1 MNPRDGAEHV
11 SNNDTVD
18 CLRDLTSEIDESW
31 IGDALRETGRQ
42 DVRARKLPAFG
53 VLWIVIGMGLFRD
66 RSVPEVAVHLGLASI
81 KGDGDR
87 PPEGIVPSTIVE
99 ARKRLGPDPVMA
111 LFQRTAD
118 EWALA
123 PAAEHAWR
131 GLSLFP
137 IDGTTLR
144 VPDSDANAAAF
155 GLPGSSKGRA
165 GYPQVRLVAIMSA
178 VTHMLASAAFGPC
191 RGKGTGETSLAR
203 GLRERVPPR
212 SLLIGDR
219 LFLAYAE
226 LHALTRCNA
235 TDASGA
241 RHWLIP
247 ANKNAVWTVVDKI
260 SDTDAI
266 VELKINSRDR
276 RADPSLP
283 RTMRV
288 RAIRYERRG
297 FRPRFLLTSLLD
309 PCAYPEGEIGSVF
322 RLREEIELGYDELK
336 THMLERQEALRSKL
350 PAGVRQEI
358 WGILTAYN
366 LVRHRMHGIADGV
379 RLPPVRISFR
389 HSLQFFRLS
398 WIVAAWTPRTDDLA
412 GDAGVCRHMLALLVL
427 PERRSH
433 RHYRRHVK
441 IKTSSY
447 PRNPGHRRNG
457 HATTAESQENV
468 AI

>member
-1 MNPRDGAEHV
+1 M
-11 SNNDTVD
+11 
-18 CLRDLTSEIDESW
+18 W
-31 IGDALRETGRQ
+31 M
-42 DVRARKLPAFG
+42 
-53 VLWIVIGMGLFRD
+53 VIGMGLFRD
-66 RSVPEVAVHLGLASI
+66 RAVAEVAVHLGLASF
-81 KGDGDR
+81 KGDDGG

-99 ARKRLGPDPVMA
+99 ARKRLGPEPLMA

-123 PAAEHAWR
+123 PAAEQDWR

-144 VPDSDANAAAF
+144 VPDSDENAGAF
-155 GLPGSSKGRA
+155 GLPGSSRGRP
-165 GYPQVRLVAIMSA
+165 GYPQVRLVVIMSA

-191 RGKGTGETSLAR
+191 RGKGTGEMSLAR
-203 GLRERVPPR
+203 GLRERVPPG

-247 ANKNAVWTVVDKI
+247 ANRNAVWTVVDKI

-283 RTMRV
+283 QTMRV
-288 RAIRYERRG
+288 RAIRYARRG
-297 FRPRFLLTSLLD
+297 FRVRFLLTSLLD
-309 PCAYPEGEIGSVF
+309 PHAYPEGEIASVF

-336 THMLERQEALRSKL
+336 THMLERQEALRSRL
-350 PAGVRQEI
+350 PSGVRQEI

-366 LVRHRMHGIADGV
+366 LVRHRMHRIADAAC
-379 RLPPVRISFR
+379 LPALRISFR

-398 WIVAAWTPRTDDLA
+398 WIVAAWTPRIDDLTGEGGA
-412 GDAGVCRHMLALLVL
+412 SQYMLALLVL

-433 RHYRRHVK
+433 RYYRRHVK
-441 IKTSSY
+441 IQTSSY
-447 PRNPGHRRNG
+447 PRNPGRSRRG
-457 HATTAESQENV
+457 HVNPSKSQEKT